1 MLVTPARPSRLSRDW
16 GVMMMTFCYVVDDT
30 RKQGARF
37 QALLNGRE
45 QSDNL
50 LLRSDDPDR
59 DQRSGELDSGS
70 SGDDVV

>member
-1 MLVTPARPSRLSRDW
+1 MASRMIIYYSGNACNSSEAEQIVKGLG
-16 GVMMMTFCYVVDDT
+16 GVMMTFCYVVDDT

-50 LLRSDDPDR
+50 LLRGTEGNR
-59 DQRSGELDSGS
+59 KRRT
-70 SGDDVV
+70 